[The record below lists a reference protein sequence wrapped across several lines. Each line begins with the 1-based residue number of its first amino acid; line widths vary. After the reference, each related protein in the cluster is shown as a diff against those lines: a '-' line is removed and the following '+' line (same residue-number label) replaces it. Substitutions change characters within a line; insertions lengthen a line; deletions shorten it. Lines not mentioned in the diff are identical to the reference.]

1 MSEVYEIFEVWTRSH
16 ASEIESG
23 DEVTVPLKDLES
35 FSKINVVAQLGAK
48 EFPGS
53 STLRVVND
61 MGEKTGQ
68 LFIKVIKEVEED

>member
-1 MSEVYEIFEVWTRSH
+1 
-16 ASEIESG
+16 
-23 DEVTVPLKDLES
+23 VPLKDLES